1 MVKTVIA
8 DADRAGGKNENAFVA
23 GSGMRMAGRALGLAC
38 VFLLALTVVRRAG
51 AQGTFQD
58 LDFESGAIVPMNY
71 GDTAEIE
78 AGSALPGWT
87 VYYGKTQQ
95 ASLCYDNASVG
106 GANVSLLSSAW
117 RGGTPSGMIHG
128 RYCLLLQEGYSGSAQ
143 PGDQQPW
150 ETVSLAQTAQVPA
163 SAMSLSFRAS
173 VADLTV
179 SLGGTVLSLNVLNS
193 CQGYD
198 VYECDVSQ
206 FASQTSLLE
215 FTAGD
220 PTVYL
225 DDISFSPA
233 PVPEPTALGLFLA
246 GGALL
251 WWRRAAGRNCARVRV
266 RCGVWA
272 RCRLNALRKA
282 WRGENT
288 PWGTTPWRH
297 RPLDA

>member
-8 DADRAGGKNENAFVA
+8 DADRAGSGIRIALRNLRSICVCLLVLTAA
-23 GSGMRMAGRALGLAC
+23 GH
-38 VFLLALTVVRRAG
+38 AG
-51 AQGTFQD
+51 AQGTFQN
-58 LDFESGAIVPMNY
+58 LDFESATIVPMNP
-71 GDTAEIE
+71 GDTADIK

-87 VYYGKTQQ
+87 VFYGKTQQ
-95 ASLCYDNASVG
+95 ASICYDCASVG
-106 GANVSLLSSAW
+106 GANISLLGSTW
-117 RGGTPSGMIHG
+117 RGGAPPGLSHG
-128 RYCLLLQEGYSGSAQ
+128 RYYVLLQEGACGTAQ

-150 ETVSLAQTAQVPA
+150 ETVSIAQTAQVPD
-163 SAMSLSFRAS
+163 SAVSLTFRAS

-179 SLGGTVLSLNVLNS
+179 TLGGTVLSLDVLNS

-206 FASQTSLLE
+206 FAGKTAQLE

-233 PVPEPTALGLFLA
+233 PVPEPATLGIFVA

-251 WWRRAAGRNCARVRV
+251 WRRGAAR
-266 RCGVWA
+266 
-272 RCRLNALRKA
+272 RK
-282 WRGENT
+282 RS
-288 PWGTTPWRH
+288 
-297 RPLDA
+297 